1 MPETPKCLMITGCNG
16 QVGYELARLDWGGA
30 RVVAL
35 TRDELDLGD
44 ADAIRGA
51 IQRERPDIVIN
62 AAAYTAVDRAESEPA
77 LAHQINAR
85 APGIIAEELARLGS
99 LLVHYST
106 DYVFDGRATRPYRE
120 SDPTAPAGVYG
131 ASKLAGERAVAM
143 SGCDHLVLRTGW
155 VYSYRGANF
164 LLTMLR
170 VAADR
175 DAVNVVADQRGT
187 PTYAHD
193 LAVLTRDM
201 VLAATQSKREDM
213 RGVFHLGNAGE
224 TTWHGFATEIM
235 RRSGNAQVL
244 VNAIGTVD
252 YPTPARRPAYSV
264 LDKARVMKAFDL
276 DPPDWRDGLDR
287 CLAACDAR
295 GASPTTSSGRP
306 AGS

>member
-1 MPETPKCLMITGCNG
+1 MPMTPHCLMITGCNG

-35 TRDELDLGD
+35 TRDDLDL
-44 ADAIRGA
+44 ADPRAIRAA
-51 IQRERPDIVIN
+51 IRREKPDVVVN

-77 LAHQINAR
+77 VAHRINAD
-85 APGIIAEELARLGS
+85 APAVMAEELARLDA

-120 SDPTAPAGVYG
+120 SDPTSPAGIYG
-131 ASKLAGERAVAM
+131 SSKLAGELAVSA
-143 SGCDHLVLRTGW
+143 SGCEHLVLRTGW

-164 LLTMLR
+164 LRTMLR
-170 VAADR
+170 LAATR

-187 PTYAHD
+187 PTYATD
-193 LAVLTRDM
+193 LAMLTRDV
-201 VLAATQSKREDM
+201 VLAAGS
-213 RGVFHLGNAGE
+213 RGEAGRGIFHLANAGE

-235 RRSGNAQVL
+235 RRSGNQHVL

-264 LDKARVMKAFDL
+264 LDKGRAIQAFGV

-287 CLAACDAR
+287 CLAEYAVRAAADPA
-295 GASPTTSSGRP
+295 SSGDL